1 MKNLPFALRALARV
15 AALLALAALLSAGGP
30 GGLPP
35 LLFVSREPVEPGQVP
50 GVGPYGRIASAGG
63 RLMLRERSGRVR
75 EFLPTGRFF
84 DVADPAVSYDARTVA
99 FAAVENAGDPWR
111 LWLVNADGSEIR
123 PLTRSDR
130 DLDVAAYYG
139 PVSARRFAR
148 YDDVDPCWI
157 PDGRVAFAST
167 RFPLVSQQD
176 GVLTTNLFTVRTD
189 GSELLRIS
197 SERNGAEELS
207 FDPTRGRLVFA
218 RWFVNRFR
226 ASDRDTMN
234 VTAGF
239 DGALPADTVDV
250 WHAISCERDGDFLR
264 LQGGDPRV
272 RTGQMH
278 YQPVVRADTTLV
290 AVRSENPSLLPAPG
304 RMGLHAFPHGFSA
317 ARPLAGFASPVG
329 HSACAPTVLPD
340 GSIVFSMDA
349 DGRGEWGLWWLS
361 ASEVTRGERVRPRL
375 VLDLP
380 RTFELDAVALVPRPI
395 PPRPMFPVYYADT
408 SAVVPRPDVDAI
420 WVDER
425 RVRFDCLN
433 VFGNGPVDSPFPDA
447 IPIQKG
453 LKIRFFS
460 VVPRPERD
468 GADSLVWV
476 GWAPV
481 NYQGG
486 VFVDATPADQPMFE
500 QLVDS
505 KGRVVHAPRGPAHV
519 PGFNYARPAGGTK
532 CIGCHVG
539 HSALFVPESRGEGE
553 FTNVSTSAKA
563 SASSVFAGTA
573 GAQAAVDRRART
585 GEPAEV
591 AWVADGDR
599 EQWLRLEWQT
609 PIDARSVVV
618 YSLSSLSGEKARIR
632 VRRAELT
639 LLRNGRE
646 VRRVPI
652 ETEWDPRGT
661 VVNFPLTT
669 IDALVLRPLE
679 IQGSFRRRSVAAV
692 AELETIARIAWE

>member
-1 MKNLPFALRALARV
+1 MTNLPRALRAPARA
-15 AALLALAALLSAGGP
+15 AALLALAALLSGGGP

-35 LLFVSREPVEPGQVP
+35 LLFVSRQPVETGQIP
-50 GVGPYGRIASAGG
+50 GVGPHGRFASAGG

-75 EFLPTGRFF
+75 DFLPPGRLF
-84 DVADPAVSYDARTVA
+84 DVADPAVSYDARTVV

-111 LWLVNADGSEIR
+111 LWLASADGSDLR
-123 PLTRSDR
+123 ALTRSDR
-130 DLDVAAYYG
+130 ELGVAAYYG
-139 PVSARRFAR
+139 PQSARRFAR
-148 YDDVDPCWI
+148 YDDGDPCWI

-176 GVLTTNLFTVRTD
+176 GVLATNLYTIRTD
-189 GSELLRIS
+189 GTELLRIS

-226 ASDRDTMN
+226 ASDHDTMH

-239 DGALPADTVDV
+239 GDALPADTVDV
-250 WHAISCERDGDFLR
+250 WHAISAERDGDFLR

-290 AVRSENPSLLPAPG
+290 AVRSENSSLLPTPG
-304 RMGLHAFPHGFSA
+304 RMGLHAFPHAFSA
-317 ARPLAGFASPVG
+317 ARPLAGFGAGAG
-329 HSACAPTVLPD
+329 HSACAPAVMPD
-340 GSIVFSMDA
+340 GSIVFSMDP
-349 DGRGEWGLWWLS
+349 DGRGEWGLWWIS
-361 ASEVTRGERVRPRL
+361 ASEVTRGDRVRPRL
-375 VLDLP
+375 VLDRPGTL
-380 RTFELDAVALVPRPI
+380 EMDAVALVPRPI
-395 PPRPMFPVYYADT
+395 PPPPMFPVYYADT
-408 SAVVPRPDVDAI
+408 SAVVPRPDLDAI
-420 WVDER
+420 WLDER

-433 VFGNGPVDSPFPDA
+433 VFANGPVDSPFPDA

-460 VVPRPERD
+460 TVPRPERE
-468 GADSLVWV
+468 GGDSLVWV

-481 NYQGG
+481 NVQGG

-505 KGRVVHAPRGPAHV
+505 RGRVVQSPRGPAHV

-532 CIGCHVG
+532 CVGCHVG
-539 HSALFVPESRGEGE
+539 HSALFVPSSRGEGE
-553 FTNVSTSAKA
+553 FTNVSTSAKV

-573 GAQAAVDRRART
+573 GPRAAVDRRARS
-585 GEPAEV
+585 GEAGDV
-591 AWVADGDR
+591 AWVADGD
-599 EQWLRLEWQT
+599 EGQWLRLEWET
-609 PIDARSVVV
+609 DIDARSVVV

-632 VRRAELT
+632 VRRAELA
-639 LLRNGRE
+639 LFRHGRE

-661 VVNFPLTT
+661 VVSFPVTT